1 MVYASGVC
9 FLSGSLEFRYM
20 LGRLCLHEQPP
31 PNFRVGPESLTRFS
45 ARKLWIQVA
54 AFSLL
59 GKRAGAALLGGAR
72 GRKLVSGCPGIL
84 PFDPLRVLLHLYGI
98 DCTVSTLY

>member
-1 MVYASGVC
+1 MLPVSAS
-9 FLSGSLEFRYM
+9 FLEVWNLGTCWVDCAYMNSLPQIFGWV
-20 LGRLCLHEQPP
+20 L
-31 PNFRVGPESLTRFS
+31 ESLTRFC